1 MGALGSMGAM
11 AWDEDDLHRWMG
23 KHLDA
28 PLGARGHDAFVLT
41 TAGRSAVC
49 VDACVEGVH
58 FLPSAR
64 PVAIGRKA
72 AGRPLSDLAATAA
85 TPQGLWLALRAPR
98 EAHARHLR
106 AIVREVDRAGRAH
119 GAPLLGGDLTCAPG
133 SLGLTVTAVGRMLGK
148 RRAPH
153 RARARQ
159 GQELV
164 LTGPVGGSGL
174 GRHLA
179 LEPRL
184 AEGRW
189 LHAQGATALMD
200 VSDGLARDAFR
211 LARAA
216 GVRIDLNLEA
226 IPIHDDARRAA
237 RQDRRTA
244 LDHALRDGEDHEL
257 LATVPRT
264 SLARLLKTCRTRC
277 PGLTH
282 IGSVR
287 PGSGLWMGV
296 GQDLHRW
303 NEEGGWTHGR

>member
-1 MGALGSMGAM
+1 MGDM

-28 PLGARGHDAFVLT
+28 PLGARGHDAFVLQT
-41 TAGRSAVC
+41 SSRTAVC

-58 FLPSAR
+58 FLASAR

-85 TPQGLWLALRAPR
+85 KPQGLWLALRAPR
-98 EAHARHLR
+98 EAHSRHLR
-106 AIVREVDRAGRAH
+106 AIMRELDRAGRAY
-119 GAPLLGGDLTCAPG
+119 GAPLLGGDLTSAPG
-133 SLGLTVTAVGRMLGK
+133 PLGLTVTAVGRVLGTQ
-148 RRAPH
+148 RAPH
-153 RARARQ
+153 RSRARK
-159 GQELV
+159 GQAVL
-164 LTGPVGGSGL
+164 LTGPVGGALL
-174 GRHLA
+174 GRHLT

-189 LHAQGATALMD
+189 LHEEGATALMD

-216 GVRIDLNLEA
+216 GVRIDLDLES
-226 IPIHDDARRAA
+226 IPLHGDARRAA

-257 LATVPRT
+257 IATVPRT
-264 SLARLLKTCRTRC
+264 SVARLLRACRRRC
-277 PGLTH
+277 PGLTQ
-282 IGSVR
+282 IGTVR
-287 PGSGLWMGV
+287 PGSGLWLGV
-296 GQDLHRW
+296 GTDMHRW
-303 NEEGGWTHGR
+303 DERGGWTHGS